1 MAFSNPPKSSANR
14 DEKIPGSPF
23 KASTSSPE
31 SSDRVTK
38 FEFLQKNS
46 AFISEFSSKV
56 LPFSIGLLISKSIGD
71 IFLIF

>member
-31 SSDRVTK
+31 SSDKVTK
-38 FEFLQKNS
+38 FEFLQKK
-46 AFISEFSSKV
+46 FR
-56 LPFSIGLLISKSIGD
+56 LYLR
-71 IFLIF
+71 IFLKSFTIFDWAFNI